1 MSIQN
6 INNGESGLSVR
17 NKLNQVIAEVNTGG
31 LDGTSGTSGT
41 SGAAGD
47 PGTSGTSGT
56 SGAAGSTFQYI
67 NDVTLTDTSW
77 STSGSDFTYRYSNAI
92 ILATSR
98 VDVIPQNSTIDIVED
113 ARIYP
118 KIVSDD
124 GFIDI
129 FAKNQPTDDILVD
142 IVVWN

>member
-1 MSIQN
+1 MSIEN

-17 NKLNQVIAEVNTGG
+17 GKLNQVIESVNTGG

-41 SGAAGD
+41 SGAD
-47 PGTSGTSGT
+47 GTSGT
-56 SGAAGSTFQYI
+56 SGAAGSTFTHVT
-67 NDVTLTDTSW
+67 DVTISSTGW
-77 STSGSDFTYRYSNAI
+77 SASNGDFVFRYSNET
-92 ILATSR
+92 ILSTSR
-98 VDVIPQNSTIDIVED
+98 VDVIPDNSAITIVEN

-118 KIVSDD
+118 KIVSGT

-142 IVVWN
+142 IIIWN

>member
-31 LDGTSGTSGT
+31 LDGTSGTSGSSGSSGSSGT
-41 SGAAGD
+41 SGAA
-47 PGTSGTSGT
+47 
-56 SGAAGSTFQYI
+56 GAAGSTFQYI
-67 NDVTLTDTSW
+67 NNVTLTDTSW